1 MDLVPQSPAAL
12 TLFGSEKVTIDRPT
26 NIKIHTTGEAGIEIL
41 NAGPTAGKRWHITVN
56 VDVKE
61 DDI

>member
-12 TLFGSEKVTIDRPT
+12 TLFGSEKITIDRPT
-26 NIKIHTTGEAGIEIL
+26 NIKILTTGEAGVDIL
-41 NAGPTAGKRWHITVN
+41 NTGPTAGKRWHITMN

-61 DDI
+61 ENV